1 MRVLR
6 EYNSK
11 STPYTNLRKSVFNF
25 DSSKFIKMSCV
36 FGNLVPVRREKE
48 ILYCFLEAKVKL
60 FSNIN
65 EHRLSYAMTFLG
77 INTLAC
83 TETEHL
89 FLGRK
94 LSSQFAPFKL
104 PSEQNLVRLH
114 KLLFLDFS
122 EEESKMPPSHA
133 NIQFPFATNQR
144 AEFPLPGM
152 PLKPWHFQTGVED
165 KPRNETF
172 KTSLDVT
179 ITAPMIIAR
188 GD

>member
-1 MRVLR
+1 
-6 EYNSK
+6 
-11 STPYTNLRKSVFNF
+11 
-25 DSSKFIKMSCV
+25 MSCV
-36 FGNLVPVRREKE
+36 FGNLVPVRQEKE
-48 ILYCFLEAKVKL
+48 TLHCFLEARVKL

-83 TETEHL
+83 TE
-89 FLGRK
+89 

-104 PSEQNLVRLH
+104 LSEQNLVRLH

-122 EEESKMPPSHA
+122 EVESKTPPSHA

-144 AEFPLPGM
+144 AEFPPPGM
-152 PLKPWHFQTGVED
+152 PLKPWHFQTGVEN

-179 ITAPMIIAR
+179 ITVPMIIAR